1 MISKYEALQE
11 QIDNQPALGQ
21 QKLKAM
27 LRFLQDGQVSRSE
40 LEKILT
46 YDYKG
51 KTEEQPELYTT
62 LVGLVINLYIKNN
75 GQENFLELY
84 NSLQGEPEQVQD
96 GTVKEGEEQSEPTE
110 GNSTIIA
117 PQHTE
122 RIPQAVAPRKRMR
135 LASPKPV
142 EEAQEPVV
150 EPVEEAQEPVV
161 EPVEEAQEP
170 VVEPVEEVLPIE
182 EVAEVEEVKEQPVA
196 IEPIEPV
203 TYVEPELEDTDLE
216 EEVEEELESAEIE
229 VPEQPEDTEVGEPEE
244 PVAEDDSEPVADAKP
259 RKKGGVLKYIAV
271 GVPTVL
277 AIGGLVFWQVNE
289 NNKASSLAEQEVV
302 KILEEAPKKEETATA
317 LSSGEFDNNVKAL
330 TTAID
335 TIKQNDKTGLS
346 GYFTFEDKRY
356 IIQKYDQSGTLTVFD
371 PKGEK
376 VVYNDEWVQKFIEN
390 SKAKAKKTEKKEEK
404 PKSSDDSSKKENK
417 KDADSNAV
425 QTKKKEG
432 SN

>member
-51 KTEEQPELYTT
+51 KTEEQSELYTT
-62 LVGLVINLYIKNN
+62 LVGLVIDLYIKNN

-84 NSLQGEPEQVQD
+84 NSLQGEPEQVQAEP
-96 GTVKEGEEQSEPTE
+96 VKEKEEKNEPTE

-122 RIPQAVAPRKRMR
+122 RTPQAVAPRKRMR
-135 LASPKPV
+135 LASPKPK
-142 EEAQEPVV
+142 EEVQEPVV
-150 EPVEEAQEPVV
+150 EPV
-161 EPVEEAQEP
+161 
-170 VVEPVEEVLPIE
+170 E

-196 IEPIEPV
+196 TEPIEPV
-203 TYVEPELEDTDLE
+203 TYVDPELEDTDLE
-216 EEVEEELESAEIE
+216 EVEAPEVANKE
-229 VPEQPEDTEVGEPEE
+229 VADEPEE

-330 TTAID
+330 TTAFD

-376 VVYNDEWVQKFIEN
+376 VVYNDEWVQKFIEK

>member
-27 LRFLQDGQVSRSE
+27 LRFLQDGQVSQSE
-40 LEKILT
+40 FEKILT
-46 YDYKG
+46 SDYKG
-51 KTEEQPELYTT
+51 KTEEQSELYTT
-62 LVGLVINLYIKNN
+62 LVGLVIDLYIKNN

-84 NSLQGEPEQVQD
+84 NSLQGEPEQVQAEP
-96 GTVKEGEEQSEPTE
+96 VKEKEEKNEPTE
-110 GNSTIIA
+110 GDSTIIA

-122 RIPQAVAPRKRMR
+122 RTPQAVAPRKRMR
-135 LASPKPV
+135 LASPKPK
-142 EEAQEPVV
+142 EEVQEPVV
-150 EPVEEAQEPVV
+150 EPVEEA
-161 EPVEEAQEP
+161 
-170 VVEPVEEVLPIE
+170 LPIE
-182 EVAEVEEVKEQPVA
+182 EVAEVEEVKEEPVA
-196 IEPIEPV
+196 TEPIEPV

-216 EEVEEELESAEIE
+216 EEVEAPE
-229 VPEQPEDTEVGEPEE
+229 VADTEVADEPEDTEVEE
-244 PVAEDDSEPVADAKP
+244 PEDDSEPVADAKP

-302 KILEEAPKKEETATA
+302 KILEEAPKKEDTATA

-330 TTAID
+330 TTAFD

-356 IIQKYDQSGTLTVFD
+356 IIQKYDQTGTLTTFD

>member
-27 LRFLQDGQVSRSE
+27 LRFLQDGQVSQSE

-46 YDYKG
+46 SDYKG
-51 KTEEQPELYTT
+51 KTEEQSELYNT
-62 LVGLVINLYIKNN
+62 LVGLVIDLYIKNN

-84 NSLQGEPEQVQD
+84 NSLQGEPEQVQAEP
-96 GTVKEGEEQSEPTE
+96 VEENQNEPTE

-122 RIPQAVAPRKRMR
+122 RTPQAVAPRKRMR
-135 LASPKPV
+135 LASPKPK
-142 EEAQEPVV
+142 EEVQEPVV
-150 EPVEEAQEPVV
+150 DPVEEA
-161 EPVEEAQEP
+161 
-170 VVEPVEEVLPIE
+170 LPIE
-182 EVAEVEEVKEQPVA
+182 EVAKVEEVKEQPVA
-196 IEPIEPV
+196 TEPIEPEV
-203 TYVEPELEDTDLE
+203 QDEPELEEEIESAEIEEPEDTDLE
-216 EEVEEELESAEIE
+216 EEVEAPE
-229 VPEQPEDTEVGEPEE
+229 VADTEVAEE

-335 TIKQNDKTGLS
+335 TIKPNDKIGLS

-356 IIQKYDQSGTLTVFD
+356 IIQKYDQTGTLTVFD

-376 VVYNDEWVQKFIEN
+376 VTYNDEWVQKFIEN
-390 SKAKAKKTEKKEEK
+390 SKAKAKKTENKAGEK
-404 PKSSDDSSKKENK
+404 PKNSDDSSKKEDKN
-417 KDADSNAV
+417 ADSNTV

-432 SN
+432 NN

>member
-27 LRFLQDGQVSRSE
+27 LRFLQDGQVSQSE

-46 YDYKG
+46 SDYKG
-51 KTEEQPELYTT
+51 KTEEQSELYTT
-62 LVGLVINLYIKNN
+62 LVGLVIDLYIKNN
-75 GQENFLELY
+75 GQESFLELY
-84 NSLQGEPEQVQD
+84 NSLQEEPEQVQD
-96 GTVKEGEEQSEPTE
+96 ESVKEGEEQSEPTE
-110 GNSTIIA
+110 GSSTIVA

-122 RIPQAVAPRKRMR
+122 RTPQAVAPRKRMR
-135 LASPKPV
+135 LASPKPK
-142 EEAQEPVV
+142 EEVQEPVV
-150 EPVEEAQEPVV
+150 D
-161 EPVEEAQEP
+161 
-170 VVEPVEEVLPIE
+170 PVEEVLPIE
-182 EVAEVEEVKEQPVA
+182 EVADVEEVKEQPVA
-196 IEPIEPV
+196 TEPIEPV

-216 EEVEEELESAEIE
+216 KEVEAPEVAE
-229 VPEQPEDTEVGEPEE
+229 TEVADEPEE
-244 PVAEDDSEPVADAKP
+244 PVAEDDSDPVADAKP

-302 KILEEAPKKEETATA
+302 KILEEAPKKEDTATA

-330 TTAID
+330 TTAFD

-356 IIQKYDQSGTLTVFD
+356 IIQKYDQTGTLTTFD
-371 PKGEK
+371 SKGEK

-425 QTKKKEG
+425 QTRKKEG

>member
-27 LRFLQDGQVSRSE
+27 LRFLQDGQVSQSE

-51 KTEEQPELYTT
+51 KTEEQSELYTT
-62 LVGLVINLYIKNN
+62 LVGLVIDLYIKNN

-84 NSLQGEPEQVQD
+84 NSLQGEPEQVQAEP
-96 GTVKEGEEQSEPTE
+96 VKEKEEKNEPTE

-122 RIPQAVAPRKRMR
+122 RTPQAVAPRKRMR
-135 LASPKPV
+135 LASPKPK
-142 EEAQEPVV
+142 EEV
-150 EPVEEAQEPVV
+150 
-161 EPVEEAQEP
+161 QEP

-196 IEPIEPV
+196 TEPIEPV

-216 EEVEEELESAEIE
+216 EEVEAPE
-229 VPEQPEDTEVGEPEE
+229 VADEPEEPEE

-335 TIKQNDKTGLS
+335 TIKPNDKTGLT

-356 IIQKYDQSGTLTVFD
+356 IIQKYDQTGTLTVFD

-376 VVYNDEWVQKFIEN
+376 VTYNDEWVQKFIEN
-390 SKAKAKKTEKKEEK
+390 SKAKAKKTENKAGEK
-404 PKSSDDSSKKENK
+404 PKNSDDSSKKEDKN
-417 KDADSNAV
+417 ADSNTV
-425 QTKKKEG
+425 QTKKKKEG
-432 SN
+432 NN

>member
-27 LRFLQDGQVSRSE
+27 LRFLQDGQVSQSE

-51 KTEEQPELYTT
+51 KTEEQSELYTT
-62 LVGLVINLYIKNN
+62 LVGLVIDLYIKNN

-96 GTVKEGEEQSEPTE
+96 ESVKEGEEQNEPAE
-110 GNSTIIA
+110 DNSTIIA

-122 RIPQAVAPRKRMR
+122 RTPQAVAPRKRMR
-135 LASPKPV
+135 LASPKPK
-142 EEAQEPVV
+142 EEVQEPVV
-150 EPVEEAQEPVV
+150 EPI
-161 EPVEEAQEP
+161 
-170 VVEPVEEVLPIE
+170 EPVEEVE
-182 EVAEVEEVKEQPVA
+182 EVAEVEEVMEQPVTT
-196 IEPIEPV
+196 EPTEPEV
-203 TYVEPELEDTDLE
+203 HQAEPELEE
-216 EEVEEELESAEIE
+216 EFEEELESAEIE
-229 VPEQPEDTEVGEPEE
+229 TPEEPEE
-244 PVAEDDSEPVADAKP
+244 TEVEEPESPVAEDDSEPVAEVKKP
-259 RKKGGVLKYIAV
+259 KKGGVLKYIAV
-271 GVPTVL
+271 GVPTLL
-277 AIGGLVFWQVNE
+277 AVGGLVFWQVHE

-356 IIQKYDQSGTLTVFD
+356 IIQKYDQTGTLTVFD

-390 SKAKAKKTEKKEEK
+390 SKAKAKKTENKKEEK
-404 PKSSDDSSKKENK
+404 PKSSDDSSKKEDKN
-417 KDADSNAV
+417 ADSNTV
-425 QTKKKEG
+425 QTKKKKEG
-432 SN
+432 NN

>member
-27 LRFLQDGQVSRSE
+27 LRFLQDGQVSQSE

-51 KTEEQPELYTT
+51 KTEEQSELYTT
-62 LVGLVINLYIKNN
+62 LVGLVIDLYIKNN

-84 NSLQGEPEQVQD
+84 NSLQGEPEQVQAEP
-96 GTVKEGEEQSEPTE
+96 VEEKEEKNEPTE

-122 RIPQAVAPRKRMR
+122 RTPQAVAPRKRMR
-135 LASPKPV
+135 LASPKPK
-142 EEAQEPVV
+142 EEVQEL
-150 EPVEEAQEPVV
+150 
-161 EPVEEAQEP
+161 

-182 EVAEVEEVKEQPVA
+182 EVAEVEEVEAPEVA
-196 IEPIEPV
+196 
-203 TYVEPELEDTDLE
+203 
-216 EEVEEELESAEIE
+216 
-229 VPEQPEDTEVGEPEE
+229 DTEVADEPEQPEE
-244 PVAEDDSEPVADAKP
+244 PVAEDDSEPEADTKP

-302 KILEEAPKKEETATA
+302 KILEEAPKKEDTATA

-330 TTAID
+330 TTAFD

-356 IIQKYDQSGTLTVFD
+356 IIQKYDQSGTLTTFD
-371 PKGEK
+371 SKGEK

>member
-27 LRFLQDGQVSRSE
+27 LRFLQDGQVSQSE

-46 YDYKG
+46 SDYKG
-51 KTEEQPELYTT
+51 KTEEQSELYTT
-62 LVGLVINLYIKNN
+62 LVGLVIDLYIKNN

-84 NSLQGEPEQVQD
+84 NSLQGEPEQVQPEP
-96 GTVKEGEEQSEPTE
+96 VEEKENENEPVE
-110 GNSTIIA
+110 GNSTIHA

-122 RIPQAVAPRKRMR
+122 RTPQAVAPRKRMR
-135 LASPKPV
+135 LASPKPK
-142 EEAQEPVV
+142 EEVQEPVI
-150 EPVEEAQEPVV
+150 EP
-161 EPVEEAQEP
+161 
-170 VVEPVEEVLPIE
+170 VEPVEEVLPIE
-182 EVAEVEEVKEQPVA
+182 EVIEQPVA
-196 IEPIEPV
+196 TEPTEPEV
-203 TYVEPELEDTDLE
+203 QDEPELEEEIESAEIEEPEDADLE
-216 EEVEEELESAEIE
+216 EEVEAPE
-229 VPEQPEDTEVGEPEE
+229 VADTEVVEE

-335 TIKQNDKTGLS
+335 TIKPNDKTGLS

-356 IIQKYDQSGTLTVFD
+356 IIQKYDQTGTLTVFD

-376 VVYNDEWVQKFIEN
+376 VTYNDEWVQKFIEN
-390 SKAKAKKTEKKEEK
+390 SKAKAKKTENKAGEK
-404 PKSSDDSSKKENK
+404 PKSSDDSSKEDNK
-417 KDADSNAV
+417 NKDSNTV
-425 QTKKKEG
+425 QTKKKKKEG
-432 SN
+432 NN

>member
-11 QIDNQPALGQ
+11 QIENQPALGQ

-27 LRFLQDGQVSRSE
+27 LRFLQDGQVSQSE

-51 KTEEQPELYTT
+51 KTEEQSELYTT
-62 LVGLVINLYIKNN
+62 LVGLVIDLYIKNN

-84 NSLQGEPEQVQD
+84 NSLQGEPEQVQPEP
-96 GTVKEGEEQSEPTE
+96 VEEKEEKNEPTE
-110 GNSTIIA
+110 GDSTIIA

-122 RIPQAVAPRKRMR
+122 RTPQAVAPRKRMR
-135 LASPKPV
+135 LASPKPK
-142 EEAQEPVV
+142 EEVQEPVIV
-150 EPVEEAQEPVV
+150 P
-161 EPVEEAQEP
+161 
-170 VVEPVEEVLPIE
+170 VEPVEEVLPIE
-182 EVAEVEEVKEQPVA
+182 EVAEVEEVKKQSVVT
-196 IEPIEPV
+196 EPIEPEV
-203 TYVEPELEDTDLE
+203 QDEPELEE
-216 EEVEEELESAEIE
+216 EIE
-229 VPEQPEDTEVGEPEE
+229 VVEIETPEESEGTEVEE

-271 GVPTVL
+271 GVPTAL

-335 TIKQNDKTGLS
+335 TIKPNDKTGLS

-356 IIQKYDQSGTLTVFD
+356 IIQKYDQTGTLTVFD

-390 SKAKAKKTEKKEEK
+390 SKAKAKKTENKAGEK
-404 PKSSDDSSKKENK
+404 PKNSDDSSKKED
-417 KDADSNAV
+417 KDADSNTV
-425 QTKKKEG
+425 QTKKKKEG
-432 SN
+432 NN

>member
-27 LRFLQDGQVSRSE
+27 LRFLQDGQVSQSE

-51 KTEEQPELYTT
+51 KTEEQSELYTT
-62 LVGLVINLYIKNN
+62 LVGLVIDLYIKNN

-84 NSLQGEPEQVQD
+84 NSLQGEPEQVQAEP
-96 GTVKEGEEQSEPTE
+96 VEEKQNEPTE

-122 RIPQAVAPRKRMR
+122 RTPQAVAPRKRMR
-135 LASPKPV
+135 LASPKPK
-142 EEAQEPVV
+142 EEV
-150 EPVEEAQEPVV
+150 
-161 EPVEEAQEP
+161 QEP

-196 IEPIEPV
+196 TEPIEPV

-216 EEVEEELESAEIE
+216 EVEAPEVADAEVADE
-229 VPEQPEDTEVGEPEE
+229 PEQLEE
-244 PVAEDDSEPVADAKP
+244 PVAEDDSEPEADAKP

-302 KILEEAPKKEETATA
+302 KILEEAPKKEDTATA

-330 TTAID
+330 TTAFD

-356 IIQKYDQSGTLTVFD
+356 IIQKYDQTGTLTTFD
-371 PKGEK
+371 SKGEK

-390 SKAKAKKTEKKEEK
+390 SKAKAKKTENKKEEK
-404 PKSSDDSSKKENK
+404 PKSSDDSSKKEDKN
-417 KDADSNAV
+417 ADSNTV
-425 QTKKKEG
+425 QTKKKKEG
-432 SN
+432 NN

>member
-27 LRFLQDGQVSRSE
+27 LRFLQDGQVSQSE

-51 KTEEQPELYTT
+51 KTEEQSELYTT
-62 LVGLVINLYIKNN
+62 LVGLVIDLYIKNN

-84 NSLQGEPEQVQD
+84 NSLQGAPEQVQPEP
-96 GTVKEGEEQSEPTE
+96 VKEKEEKNEPTE
-110 GNSTIIA
+110 GDSTIIA

-122 RIPQAVAPRKRMR
+122 RTPQAVAPRKRMR
-135 LASPKPV
+135 LASPKPK
-142 EEAQEPVV
+142 EEVQEPVV
-150 EPVEEAQEPVV
+150 EPV
-161 EPVEEAQEP
+161 
-170 VVEPVEEVLPIE
+170 E

-196 IEPIEPV
+196 TEPIEPV

-216 EEVEEELESAEIE
+216 EVEAPEVADTE
-229 VPEQPEDTEVGEPEE
+229 VADEPEQPEQ

-302 KILEEAPKKEETATA
+302 KILEEAPKKEDTATA

-330 TTAID
+330 TTAFD

>member
-1 MISKYEALQE
+1 MISKYKALQE

-27 LRFLQDGQVSRSE
+27 LRFLQDGQVSQSE

-46 YDYKG
+46 SDYKG
-51 KTEEQPELYTT
+51 KTEEQSELYTT
-62 LVGLVINLYIKNN
+62 LVGLVIDFYIKNN
-75 GQENFLELY
+75 GQESFLELY
-84 NSLQGEPEQVQD
+84 NSLQEEPEQVQD
-96 GTVKEGEEQSEPTE
+96 ESVKEGEEQSEPTE
-110 GNSTIIA
+110 GSSTIVA

-122 RIPQAVAPRKRMR
+122 RTPQAVAPRKRMR
-135 LASPKPV
+135 LASPKPK
-142 EEAQEPVV
+142 EEVQEPVV
-150 EPVEEAQEPVV
+150 DPV
-161 EPVEEAQEP
+161 
-170 VVEPVEEVLPIE
+170 E
-182 EVAEVEEVKEQPVA
+182 EVAEVEEVKEKPVA
-196 IEPIEPV
+196 TEPTEPV

-216 EEVEEELESAEIE
+216 EEVEAPE
-229 VPEQPEDTEVGEPEE
+229 VADTEVADEPEDTEVEEPEE
-244 PVAEDDSEPVADAKP
+244 TVVEDDSEPVADAKP

-277 AIGGLVFWQVNE
+277 AIGGLVFWQVHE

-330 TTAID
+330 TTAFD

-346 GYFTFEDKRY
+346 GYFVFEDKRY
-356 IIQKYDQSGTLTVFD
+356 IIQKYDQTGTLTTFD

>member
-27 LRFLQDGQVSRSE
+27 LRFLQDGQVSQSE

-46 YDYKG
+46 SDYKG
-51 KTEEQPELYTT
+51 KTEEQSELYTT
-62 LVGLVINLYIKNN
+62 LVGLVIDLYIKNN

-84 NSLQGEPEQVQD
+84 NSLQGEPEQVQAEP
-96 GTVKEGEEQSEPTE
+96 VEEKQNEPTE
-110 GNSTIIA
+110 DNSTIIA

-122 RIPQAVAPRKRMR
+122 RTPQAVAPRKRMR
-135 LASPKPV
+135 LASPKPK
-142 EEAQEPVV
+142 EEV
-150 EPVEEAQEPVV
+150 
-161 EPVEEAQEP
+161 QEP

-196 IEPIEPV
+196 TEPIEPV
-203 TYVEPELEDTDLE
+203 TYVEPEPELEEGLE
-216 EEVEEELESAEIE
+216 EEVEAPE
-229 VPEQPEDTEVGEPEE
+229 VADTEVADEPEE

-259 RKKGGVLKYIAV
+259 RKKGGVLKYVAV
-271 GVPTVL
+271 GIPTVL

-317 LSSGEFDNNVKAL
+317 LSSGEYDNNVKAL
-330 TTAID
+330 TTAFD

-346 GYFTFEDKRY
+346 GYFVFEDKRY
-356 IIQKYDQSGTLTVFD
+356 IIQKYDQTGTLTTFD
-371 PKGEK
+371 SKGEK

-404 PKSSDDSSKKENK
+404 PKGSDDSSKKEENK
-417 KDADSNAV
+417 KDADSNTV
-425 QTKKKEG
+425 QTKKKKEG

>member
-11 QIDNQPALGQ
+11 QIENQPALGQ

-27 LRFLQDGQVSRSE
+27 LRFLQDGQVSQSE

-51 KTEEQPELYTT
+51 KTEEQSELYTT
-62 LVGLVINLYIKNN
+62 LVGLVIDLYIKNN

-84 NSLQGEPEQVQD
+84 NSLQGEPEQVQPEP
-96 GTVKEGEEQSEPTE
+96 VEEKEEKNEPTE
-110 GNSTIIA
+110 GDSTIIA

-122 RIPQAVAPRKRMR
+122 RTPQAVAPRKRMR
-135 LASPKPV
+135 LVSPRPK
-142 EEAQEPVV
+142 EEVQEPVV
-150 EPVEEAQEPVV
+150 DPVEEI
-161 EPVEEAQEP
+161 
-170 VVEPVEEVLPIE
+170 LPIE

-196 IEPIEPV
+196 TEPTEPEV
-203 TYVEPELEDTDLE
+203 QDEPELEEKLESAEIEEPEDTDLE
-216 EEVEEELESAEIE
+216 EEVEAPE
-229 VPEQPEDTEVGEPEE
+229 VADTEVADEPEQ

-259 RKKGGVLKYIAV
+259 RKKGGVLKYVAV
-271 GVPTVL
+271 GVPTLL

-335 TIKQNDKTGLS
+335 TIKPNDKTGLS

-356 IIQKYDQSGTLTVFD
+356 IIQKYDQTGTLTVFD

-376 VVYNDEWVQKFIEN
+376 VTYNDEWVQKFIEN
-390 SKAKAKKTEKKEEK
+390 SKAKAKKTENKAGEK
-404 PKSSDDSSKKENK
+404 PKSSDDSSKEDDKNK
-417 KDADSNAV
+417 DSNTV
-425 QTKKKEG
+425 QTKKKKKEG
-432 SN
+432 NN

>member
-11 QIDNQPALGQ
+11 QIENQPALGQ

-27 LRFLQDGQVSRSE
+27 LRFLQDGQVSQSE

-51 KTEEQPELYTT
+51 KTEQQSELYTT
-62 LVGLVINLYIKNN
+62 LVGLVIDLYIKNN

-84 NSLQGEPEQVQD
+84 DSLQGEPEQVQPKP
-96 GTVKEGEEQSEPTE
+96 VEEKENEPVE
-110 GNSTIIA
+110 GSSTIHA

-122 RIPQAVAPRKRMR
+122 RTPQAVAPRKRMR
-135 LASPKPV
+135 LASPKPK
-142 EEAQEPVV
+142 EEIQEPVI
-150 EPVEEAQEPVV
+150 EP
-161 EPVEEAQEP
+161 
-170 VVEPVEEVLPIE
+170 VEPVEEVLPIE

-196 IEPIEPV
+196 TEPIEPEV
-203 TYVEPELEDTDLE
+203 QDEPELEE
-216 EEVEEELESAEIE
+216 EIE
-229 VPEQPEDTEVGEPEE
+229 VVEIETPEESEGTEVEEPEE

-335 TIKQNDKTGLS
+335 TIKPNDKTGLS

-356 IIQKYDQSGTLTVFD
+356 IIQKYDQTGTLTVFD

-390 SKAKAKKTEKKEEK
+390 SKAKAKKTENKAGEK
-404 PKSSDDSSKKENK
+404 PKNSDDSSKKEDRN
-417 KDADSNAV
+417 ADSNTV
-425 QTKKKEG
+425 QTKKKKEG
-432 SN
+432 NN

>member
-27 LRFLQDGQVSRSE
+27 LRFLQDGQVSQSE
-40 LEKILT
+40 IEKILT
-46 YDYKG
+46 YNYNG
-51 KTEEQPELYTT
+51 KTEEQTELYTT
-62 LVGLVINLYIKNN
+62 LVGLVIDLYIKNN

-84 NSLQGEPEQVQD
+84 NSLQGEPEPVEE
-96 GTVKEGEEQSEPTE
+96 KENEPTE

-122 RIPQAVAPRKRMR
+122 RTPQAVAPRKRMR
-135 LASPKPV
+135 LASPKPK
-142 EEAQEPVV
+142 EEVQEV
-150 EPVEEAQEPVV
+150 
-161 EPVEEAQEP
+161 QEP

-182 EVAEVEEVKEQPVA
+182 EVAEVEEVKEEPVA
-196 IEPIEPV
+196 TEPIEPV

-216 EEVEEELESAEIE
+216 EAVEAPEVA
-229 VPEQPEDTEVGEPEE
+229 DTEVADEPEQLEE
-244 PVAEDDSEPVADAKP
+244 PVAEDDSEPEADAKP
-259 RKKGGVLKYIAV
+259 RKKGGILKYIAV

-302 KILEEAPKKEETATA
+302 KILEEAPKKEDTATA

-330 TTAID
+330 TTAFD

-356 IIQKYDQSGTLTVFD
+356 IIQKYDQTGTLTTFD
-371 PKGEK
+371 SKGEK

>member
-11 QIDNQPALGQ
+11 QIENQPALGQ

-27 LRFLQDGQVSRSE
+27 LRFLQDGQVSQSE

-51 KTEEQPELYTT
+51 KTEEQSELYTT
-62 LVGLVINLYIKNN
+62 LVGLVIDLYIRNN

-84 NSLQGEPEQVQD
+84 NSLQGEPEEVQAEP
-96 GTVKEGEEQSEPTE
+96 VKEKEEKNEPTE
-110 GNSTIIA
+110 GDSTIIA

-122 RIPQAVAPRKRMR
+122 RTPQAVAPRKRMR
-135 LASPKPV
+135 LVSPKPV
-142 EEAQEPVV
+142 EEVQEPVV
-150 EPVEEAQEPVV
+150 DP
-161 EPVEEAQEP
+161 
-170 VVEPVEEVLPIE
+170 VEPVEEVLPIE

-196 IEPIEPV
+196 IEPTEPEV
-203 TYVEPELEDTDLE
+203 QDEPELEDTDLE
-216 EEVEEELESAEIE
+216 EEVEAPE
-229 VPEQPEDTEVGEPEE
+229 VADTEVADEPEQLEE

-259 RKKGGVLKYIAV
+259 RKKGGILKYIAV

-335 TIKQNDKTGLS
+335 TIKPNDKTGLS

-356 IIQKYDQSGTLTVFD
+356 IIQKYDRTGTLTVFD

>member
-27 LRFLQDGQVSRSE
+27 LRFLQDGQVSQSE

-46 YDYKG
+46 SDYKG
-51 KTEEQPELYTT
+51 KTEEQSELYTT
-62 LVGLVINLYIKNN
+62 LVGLVIDLYIKNN

-84 NSLQGEPEQVQD
+84 NSLQGEPEQVQAEP
-96 GTVKEGEEQSEPTE
+96 VEEKQNEPTE

-122 RIPQAVAPRKRMR
+122 RTPQAVAPRKRMR
-135 LASPKPV
+135 LASPKPK
-142 EEAQEPVV
+142 EEV
-150 EPVEEAQEPVV
+150 
-161 EPVEEAQEP
+161 QEP

-196 IEPIEPV
+196 TEPIEPV

-216 EEVEEELESAEIE
+216 EAVEAPEVA
-229 VPEQPEDTEVGEPEE
+229 DTEVADEPEQLEE
-244 PVAEDDSEPVADAKP
+244 PVAEDDSEPEADAKP
-259 RKKGGVLKYIAV
+259 RKKGGILKYIAV

-356 IIQKYDQSGTLTVFD
+356 IIQKYDQTGTLTVFD

-390 SKAKAKKTEKKEEK
+390 SKAKAKKTENKKEEK
-404 PKSSDDSSKKENK
+404 PKSSDDSSKKEDKN
-417 KDADSNAV
+417 ADSNTV
-425 QTKKKEG
+425 QTKKKKEG
-432 SN
+432 NN

>member
-1 MISKYEALQE
+1 MISKYEAMQE
-11 QIDNQPALGQ
+11 QIENQPALGQ

-27 LRFLQDGQVSRSE
+27 LRFLQDGQVSQSE

-51 KTEEQPELYTT
+51 KTEEQSELYTT
-62 LVGLVINLYIKNN
+62 LVGLVIDLYIRNN

-84 NSLQGEPEQVQD
+84 NSLQGEPEQVQPEP
-96 GTVKEGEEQSEPTE
+96 VEEKEKKNEPTE

-122 RIPQAVAPRKRMR
+122 RTPQAVAPRKRMR
-135 LASPKPV
+135 LASPKPK
-142 EEAQEPVV
+142 EEVQEPVIV
-150 EPVEEAQEPVV
+150 P
-161 EPVEEAQEP
+161 
-170 VVEPVEEVLPIE
+170 VEPVEEVLPIE
-182 EVAEVEEVKEQPVA
+182 EVAEVEEVKEQSVA
-196 IEPIEPV
+196 TEPIEPEV
-203 TYVEPELEDTDLE
+203 QDEPELEE
-216 EEVEEELESAEIE
+216 EIE
-229 VPEQPEDTEVGEPEE
+229 VVEIETPEESEGTEVEEPEE

-335 TIKQNDKTGLS
+335 TIKPNDKTGLS

-356 IIQKYDQSGTLTVFD
+356 IIQKYDQTGTLTVFD

-376 VVYNDEWVQKFIEN
+376 VTYNDEWVQKFIEN
-390 SKAKAKKTEKKEEK
+390 SKAKAKKTENKAGEK
-404 PKSSDDSSKKENK
+404 PKSSDDSSKKEDKN
-417 KDADSNAV
+417 ADSNTV
-425 QTKKKEG
+425 QTKKKKEG
-432 SN
+432 NN

>member
-51 KTEEQPELYTT
+51 KTEEQSELYTT
-62 LVGLVINLYIKNN
+62 LVGLVIDLYIKNN

-84 NSLQGEPEQVQD
+84 NSLQGEPEQVQAEP
-96 GTVKEGEEQSEPTE
+96 VKEKEEKNEPTE

-122 RIPQAVAPRKRMR
+122 RTPQAVAPRKRMR
-135 LASPKPV
+135 LASPKPK
-142 EEAQEPVV
+142 EEVQEPVV
-150 EPVEEAQEPVV
+150 EPV
-161 EPVEEAQEP
+161 
-170 VVEPVEEVLPIE
+170 E

-196 IEPIEPV
+196 TEPIEPV
-203 TYVEPELEDTDLE
+203 TYVDPELEDTDLE
-216 EEVEEELESAEIE
+216 EVEAPEVANKE
-229 VPEQPEDTEVGEPEE
+229 VADEPEE

-330 TTAID
+330 TTAFD
-335 TIKQNDKTGLS
+335 TIKKNDKTGLS

-376 VVYNDEWVQKFIEN
+376 VVYNDEWVQKFIEK

>member
-27 LRFLQDGQVSRSE
+27 LRFLQDGLVSQSE

-51 KTEEQPELYTT
+51 KTEEQSELYTT
-62 LVGLVINLYIKNN
+62 LVGLVIDLYIKNN

-84 NSLQGEPEQVQD
+84 NSLQGEPEQVQAEP
-96 GTVKEGEEQSEPTE
+96 VEEKENEPTE

-122 RIPQAVAPRKRMR
+122 RTPQAVAPRKRMR
-135 LASPKPV
+135 LASPKPK
-142 EEAQEPVV
+142 EEVQEPVV
-150 EPVEEAQEPVV
+150 DPV
-161 EPVEEAQEP
+161 
-170 VVEPVEEVLPIE
+170 E

-196 IEPIEPV
+196 TEPIEPV

-216 EEVEEELESAEIE
+216 EEVEAPKVS
-229 VPEQPEDTEVGEPEE
+229 DTEVADEPEE

-289 NNKASSLAEQEVV
+289 NNKASSITEQEVV
-302 KILEEAPKKEETATA
+302 KILEEAPKKEEATA

-330 TTAID
+330 TTAFD

-346 GYFTFEDKRY
+346 GYFVFEDKRY
-356 IIQKYDQSGTLTVFD
+356 IIQKYDQTGTLTTFD
-371 PKGEK
+371 SKGER
-376 VVYNDEWVQKFIEN
+376 VTYDDEWVQKFIEN
-390 SKAKAKKTEKKEEK
+390 SKAKAKKTENKKE
-404 PKSSDDSSKKENK
+404 ENK
-417 KDADSNAV
+417 KDADSNTV
-425 QTKKKEG
+425 QIKKKEG

>member
-27 LRFLQDGQVSRSE
+27 LRFLQDGQVSQSE

-51 KTEEQPELYTT
+51 KTEEQSELYTT
-62 LVGLVINLYIKNN
+62 LVGLVIDLYIKNN

-96 GTVKEGEEQSEPTE
+96 EPVEEKENELTE

-122 RIPQAVAPRKRMR
+122 RTPQAVAPRKRMR
-135 LASPKPV
+135 LASPKPK
-142 EEAQEPVV
+142 EEVQEPVV
-150 EPVEEAQEPVV
+150 DPV
-161 EPVEEAQEP
+161 
-170 VVEPVEEVLPIE
+170 E

-196 IEPIEPV
+196 TEPIEPV
-203 TYVEPELEDTDLE
+203 TYVESELEDTDLE
-216 EEVEEELESAEIE
+216 EEVEAPE
-229 VPEQPEDTEVGEPEE
+229 VADTEVAEEPEE

-302 KILEEAPKKEETATA
+302 KILEEAPKKEEATA

-330 TTAID
+330 TTAFD

-346 GYFTFEDKRY
+346 GYFVFEDKRY
-356 IIQKYDQSGTLTVFD
+356 IIQKYDQTGTLTTFD

-376 VVYNDEWVQKFIEN
+376 VAYDNEWVQKFIEN
-390 SKAKAKKTEKKEEK
+390 SKAKAKKTENKKE
-404 PKSSDDSSKKENK
+404 ENK
-417 KDADSNAV
+417 KDADSNTV
-425 QTKKKEG
+425 QIKKKEG

>member
-27 LRFLQDGQVSRSE
+27 LRFLQDGQVSQSE

-51 KTEEQPELYTT
+51 KTEEQSELYTT
-62 LVGLVINLYIKNN
+62 LVGLVIDLYIKNN

-84 NSLQGEPEQVQD
+84 NSLQGEPEQVQPEP
-96 GTVKEGEEQSEPTE
+96 VEEKQNETTE

-122 RIPQAVAPRKRMR
+122 RTPQAVAPRKRMR
-135 LASPKPV
+135 LASPKPK
-142 EEAQEPVV
+142 EEVQEPVV
-150 EPVEEAQEPVV
+150 EPVEEA
-161 EPVEEAQEP
+161 
-170 VVEPVEEVLPIE
+170 LPIE

-196 IEPIEPV
+196 TEPIEPV

-216 EEVEEELESAEIE
+216 EVEAPEVA
-229 VPEQPEDTEVGEPEE
+229 DTEVADEPEQLEE

-356 IIQKYDQSGTLTVFD
+356 IIQKYDQTGTLTVFD

>member
-27 LRFLQDGQVSRSE
+27 LRFLQDGQVSQSE

-51 KTEEQPELYTT
+51 KTEEQSELYTT
-62 LVGLVINLYIKNN
+62 LVGLVIDLYIKNN

-84 NSLQGEPEQVQD
+84 NSLQGEPEVQVEP
-96 GTVKEGEEQSEPTE
+96 VEEKEKQNEPTE

-122 RIPQAVAPRKRMR
+122 RTPQAVAPRKRMR
-135 LASPKPV
+135 LASPKPK
-142 EEAQEPVV
+142 EEVQEPVV
-150 EPVEEAQEPVV
+150 D
-161 EPVEEAQEP
+161 
-170 VVEPVEEVLPIE
+170 PVEEVLPIE
-182 EVAEVEEVKEQPVA
+182 EVAEVEEVKEQPVVT
-196 IEPIEPV
+196 EPIEPV
-203 TYVEPELEDTDLE
+203 TYVEPEPELEDTDLE
-216 EEVEEELESAEIE
+216 KEVE
-229 VPEQPEDTEVGEPEE
+229 VPEVADEPEELEE
-244 PVAEDDSEPVADAKP
+244 PVAEDDSEPEADAKP

-302 KILEEAPKKEETATA
+302 KILEEAPKKEDTATA

-330 TTAID
+330 TTAFD

-356 IIQKYDQSGTLTVFD
+356 IIQKYDQSGTLTTFD
-371 PKGEK
+371 SKGEK

>member
-11 QIDNQPALGQ
+11 QIDNQPALRQ

-27 LRFLQDGQVSRSE
+27 LRFLQDGQVSQSE

-51 KTEEQPELYTT
+51 KTEEQSELYTT
-62 LVGLVINLYIKNN
+62 LVGLVIDLYIKNN

-84 NSLQGEPEQVQD
+84 NSLQGEPEQVQAEP
-96 GTVKEGEEQSEPTE
+96 VKEKEEQNEPTE
-110 GNSTIIA
+110 GDSTIIA

-122 RIPQAVAPRKRMR
+122 RTPQAVAPRKRMR
-135 LASPKPV
+135 LASPKPK
-142 EEAQEPVV
+142 
-150 EPVEEAQEPVV
+150 
-161 EPVEEAQEP
+161 
-170 VVEPVEEVLPIE
+170 EEVLPIE
-182 EVAEVEEVKEQPVA
+182 EVAEVEEVKEEPVA
-196 IEPIEPV
+196 TEPIEPV

-216 EEVEEELESAEIE
+216 EVEAPEVA
-229 VPEQPEDTEVGEPEE
+229 DTEVADEPEQPEE

-302 KILEEAPKKEETATA
+302 KILEEAPKKEDTATA

-330 TTAID
+330 TTAFD